1 MWHYLNEIAP
11 TNKIRLLHD
20 SAEDGVKIE
29 KPRRCAFP
37 TFIKNL
43 VPRAL
48 HTQRGNSIFFFFF
61 GLRLS
66 ANRG

>member
-20 SAEDGVKIE
+20 SAEDGVKTE
-29 KPRRCAFP
+29 KARRCAFP

-43 VPRAL
+43 VRVL
-48 HTQRGNSIFFFFF
+48 HSPRGNDQILIFFFFSWF
-61 GLRLS
+61 KAVS
-66 ANRG
+66 